1 MEEIQYIKREIDDIS
16 KRFQSAE
23 SAILVAD
30 ALRAERHQYMIDRFE
45 RLEQRISTLESKI
58 AKDMELLLSRI
69 TELQDLASQGKTSL
83 KTLWVLG
90 GMVAGALALLAAWFK
105 G

>member
-1 MEEIQYIKREIDDIS
+1 
-16 KRFQSAE
+16 
-23 SAILVAD
+23 
-30 ALRAERHQYMIDRFE
+30 
-45 RLEQRISTLESKI
+45 
-58 AKDMELLLSRI
+58 MELLLSRI

-105 G
+105 V

>member
-1 MEEIQYIKREIDDIS
+1 LDEIQYFKEELDDIS
-16 KRFQSAE
+16 KRLQTAE

-45 RLEQRISTLESKI
+45 RLEVRISALESKMT
-58 AKDMELLLSRI
+58 KDMDLLLSRI

-90 GMVAGALALLAAWFK
+90 GMVAGGLALLAAWFK